1 MVDPQ
6 MEVNRTCKRAVFG
19 ATDYRTLE
27 AQPSLPVSRK
37 ASIPDADSSKK
48 PPAIAT
54 GGINQLSQ
62 NVFNTRCRLQ
72 RNEAASNTRATCHA
86 SNCTF
91 QIEVAEFHDNAPRPA
106 RRTARDERQD
116 QTHKG
121 RRKLKRTRGTPREK
135 SGNTEQ
141 RTRQKGGQARRK
153 QEGRGQQKDQGSGVL
168 HNTQATKRCEEEC
181 VVEEVVPEE
190 AKLHCTISYVLGEL
204 TGLTF
209 DIQDA
214 ATRLAVLGARKISPP
229 NLILSPVK

>member
-1 MVDPQ
+1 

-37 ASIPDADSSKK
+37 AGIPDADSSKK

-91 QIEVAEFHDNAPRPA
+91 QIEVAEFHGNAPRAGPPE
-106 RRTARDERQD
+106 TKD
-116 QTHKG
+116 K
-121 RRKLKRTRGTPREK
+121 TRHTKEG
-135 SGNTEQ
+135 GN
-141 RTRQKGGQARRK
+141 
-153 QEGRGQQKDQGSGVL
+153 
-168 HNTQATKRCEEEC
+168 
-181 VVEEVVPEE
+181 
-190 AKLHCTISYVLGEL
+190 
-204 TGLTF
+204 
-209 DIQDA
+209 
-214 ATRLAVLGARKISPP
+214 
-229 NLILSPVK
+229 